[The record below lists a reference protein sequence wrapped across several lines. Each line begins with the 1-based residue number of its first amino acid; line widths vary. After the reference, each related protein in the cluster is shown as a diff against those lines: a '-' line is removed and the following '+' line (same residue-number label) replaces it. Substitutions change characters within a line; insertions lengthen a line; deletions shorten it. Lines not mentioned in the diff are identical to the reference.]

1 MLFHKTPHHSCLTDE
16 ATFCQALCLELCGT
30 ALGFIKSISNPASMV
45 NLQFIRFN
53 YILAG
58 ERLSIAAVIFFSRR
72 YSYRRHKTNHRGKR
86 NRLKIFR
93 ILAGAAVD
101 ICCSFL
107 YAVLHPEIRIC
118 GGHCRPQCGAGSDDP
133 GGCQPHG
140 TSPLRCRRSGLP
152 LNRSRNC
159 TNMAKQ
165 SPQAGIPSNLWA
177 LLYLLIDIG

>member
-1 MLFHKTPHHSCLTDE
+1 MRYCLRIHKIN
-16 ATFCQALCLELCGT
+16 LESG
-30 ALGFIKSISNPASMV
+30 SMV

-58 ERLSIAAVIFFSRR
+58 ERLSIATVIFFSRR

-118 GGHCRPQCGAGSDDP
+118 GGHCVRNVVQDLMTPEDASRMAQALYDAADP
-133 GGCQPHG
+133 V
-140 TSPLRCRRSGLP
+140 CR
-152 LNRSRNC
+152 
-159 TNMAKQ
+159 
-165 SPQAGIPSNLWA
+165 
-177 LLYLLIDIG
+177 

>member
-1 MLFHKTPHHSCLTDE
+1 MSGAVPGIMRYCLRIHKIN
-16 ATFCQALCLELCGT
+16 LESG
-30 ALGFIKSISNPASMV
+30 SMV

-53 YILAG
+53 YILAD

-152 LNRSRNC
+152 LNRSKNC

>member
-1 MLFHKTPHHSCLTDE
+1 MSGAVPGIMRYCLRIHKIN
-16 ATFCQALCLELCGT
+16 LESG
-30 ALGFIKSISNPASMV
+30 SMV

-118 GGHCRPQCGAGSDDP
+118 SGHCRPQRGAGPDDP
-133 GGCQPHG
+133 GGCQPYG
-140 TSPLRCRRSGLP
+140 AGPLRCRRPGLS
-152 LNRSRNC
+152 LNRNRTC
-159 TNMAKQ
+159 TNMKKPTGRK
-165 SPQAGIPSNLWA
+165 SI
-177 LLYLLIDIG
+177 